1 MNLLSAKE
9 AEEENKKILFNR
21 QVNYMTIERV
31 WKIKQKDKGISEL
44 YELLGLNQNVYSR
57 IRQADEYNYVDLE
70 SRWGYKTSRLQVIGL
85 SKEIMIGLK
94 MIEIPDIEK
103 RDWEEYIDTRYGLGS
118 ETNRNSNMAYYNRK
132 INNAIK
138 KIEAD
143 KMDKSD
149 IGKLV
154 YFCTYLTKSD
164 NKAMPDKEMNDLKSS
179 LECVTIEKIKQC
191 NAELREEV
199 LSMMEDIYNK
209 ISIIV
214 KYSKL

>member
-1 MNLLSAKE
+1 MEQLSS
-9 AEEENKKILFNR
+9 EEILFNR

-31 WKIKQKDKGISEL
+31 WKIIQKDKGISEL

-164 NKAMPDKEMNDLKSS
+164 NKAMPDKEMNDLKNS

-209 ISIIV
+209 MSIIV

>member
-1 MNLLSAKE
+1 MEQLSS
-9 AEEENKKILFNR
+9 EEILFNR

-31 WKIKQKDKGISEL
+31 WKIIQKDKGISEL

-103 RDWEEYIDTRYGLGS
+103 SDWEDYIGIRYEEEHNKS
-118 ETNRNSNMAYYNRK
+118 RSSDMAYYNRK
-132 INNAIK
+132 INSALEKIK
-138 KIEAD
+138 AD
-143 KMDKSD
+143 KLDKSD

-154 YFCTYLTKSD
+154 YFCTYLEKSD
-164 NKAMPDKEMNDLKSS
+164 DGVVTDKEMYDLKNCLS
-179 LECVTIEKIKQC
+179 VITNEKMKQC
-191 NAELREEV
+191 KSELRIEV
-199 LSMMEDIYNK
+199 FSMLEDIYNRMD
-209 ISIIV
+209 III
-214 KYSKL
+214 KYDALQR